1 MTTVPVMRT
10 WTAGELVTA
19 AFMNTNIRDAGNFLL
34 ARPMAIL
41 RQTAAQSIANGSYT
55 AVLFDTEDLDRD
67 AGHSTVTNTSR
78 YVPQTPGYQLAA
90 YTLPW
95 AVNATG
101 ARSAR
106 LRMNGTDTAATSAGR
121 TTVGNGGGAADTAC
135 SGTGFLYFNG
145 TTDYVEVVGYQNCG
159 GALTT
164 EIDTSVSP
172 RLQTLWLSS

>member
-41 RQTAAQSIANGSYT
+41 RQTAAQSIASGGWTS
-55 AVLFDTEDLDRD
+55 VLFDTEDLDRD
-67 AGHSTVTNTSR
+67 GGHSTVSNTSR
-78 YVPQTPGYQLAA
+78 YIAQTPGYQLVV

-101 ARSAR
+101 ARAGR
-106 LRMNGTDTAATSAGR
+106 LRLNGADSAATAAGR
-121 TTVGNGGGAADTAC
+121 STVGNGGATADTSC
-135 SGTGFLYFNG
+135 CGTGFLYFNG
-145 TTDYVEVVGYQNCG
+145 TTDYVELLGYQNSG
-159 GALTT
+159 GALNT
-164 EIDTSVSP
+164 EVATDVSP